1 MNDRILDALVAAG
14 IDTSPLSLLD
24 HANAQTSTFFALYDQ
39 ELVYLEGGKSSRVA
53 LRDVTRIHSD
63 REGML
68 RVETSAHTAVT
79 ASLLGYDPGR
89 VQTFFQQVRDVTGA
103 GVVGG
108 CRPSSSRCVT

>member
-39 ELVYLEGGKSSRVA
+39 ELVYLEGVKSSRVA

-68 RVETSAHTAVT
+68 RV
-79 ASLLGYDPGR
+79 
-89 VQTFFQQVRDVTGA
+89 
-103 GVVGG
+103 
-108 CRPSSSRCVT
+108 RPRPTPP